1 LRGQITSQL
10 NISGLKYS
18 PPDIRIIPLPASQLP
33 HVAANLRG
41 IARRVP
47 ELPVT
52 ELMICRVAVI
62 LGRDLNAGLDRVLR
76 PEGLAEP
83 EYRVLAALY
92 AQGGSACPRDL
103 CAALAQSPANLTR
116 ICDTLVRRGFVSRS
130 LDAKD
135 RRRMQLTLRASG
147 RRLLDKLLPAMSARV
162 SEAFHG
168 ISAAEKKRLLASLT
182 RLLQGIDALG
192 SCEAG
197 RDARV
202 A

>member
-1 LRGQITSQL
+1 
-10 NISGLKYS
+10 
-18 PPDIRIIPLPASQLP
+18 
-33 HVAANLRG
+33 VAANLRG

-47 ELPVT
+47 QLPLT

-83 EYRVLAALY
+83 EYRVLVALY

-116 ICDTLVRRGFVSRS
+116 ICDTLVRRGLVTRS
-130 LDAKD
+130 LDVKD

-147 RRLLDKLLPAMSARV
+147 QRLLDKLIPAMSARV
-162 SEAFHG
+162 NEAFDG
-168 ISAAEKKRLLASLT
+168 ISAKEKKILLASLT
-182 RLLQGIDALG
+182 RLLQGVDTLG
-192 SCEAG
+192 SCGAG
-197 RDARV
+197 KNARV

>member
-1 LRGQITSQL
+1 M
-10 NISGLKYS
+10 
-18 PPDIRIIPLPASQLP
+18 PASQLP

-47 ELPVT
+47 QLPLT
-52 ELMICRVAVI
+52 ELMICRVALI
-62 LGRDLNAGLDRVLR
+62 LGRDLNSCLDRVLR

-116 ICDTLVRRGFVSRS
+116 IGDTLVRRGFVSRS

-135 RRRMQLTLRASG
+135 RRRMQLKLRPSG
-147 RRLLDKLLPAMSARV
+147 QRLLDKLIPAMSARV
-162 SEAFHG
+162 QDAFEG
-168 ISAAEKKRLLASLT
+168 MSATEKKRLLASLT
-182 RLLQGIDALG
+182 RLLQGIDTL
-192 SCEAG
+192 CTEAG
-197 RDARV
+197 RNARV

>member
-1 LRGQITSQL
+1 
-10 NISGLKYS
+10 
-18 PPDIRIIPLPASQLP
+18 
-33 HVAANLRG
+33 VAANLRG

-47 ELPVT
+47 GLPVT

-92 AQGGSACPRDL
+92 AQGGSAFPRDL

-116 ICDTLVRRGFVSRS
+116 ICDTLVRRGLVSRS

-147 RRLLDKLLPAMSARV
+147 QRLLDKLIPAMSARV
-162 SEAFHG
+162 NEAFEG
-168 ISAAEKKRLLASLT
+168 ISAADKKRLLASLT
-182 RLLQGIDALG
+182 RLLECVDTLG
-192 SCEAG
+192 SCEPVK
-197 RDARV
+197 REHV

>member
-1 LRGQITSQL
+1 M
-10 NISGLKYS
+10 
-18 PPDIRIIPLPASQLP
+18 PASQLP

-182 RLLQGIDALG
+182 RLLQGIDTLG

>member
-1 LRGQITSQL
+1 V
-10 NISGLKYS
+10 
-18 PPDIRIIPLPASQLP
+18 PASQLP

-47 ELPVT
+47 RLPVT
-52 ELMICRVAVI
+52 ELMICRVAII

-92 AQGGSACPRDL
+92 AQGGSACPGDL

-130 LDAKD
+130 PDPND
-135 RRRMQLTLRASG
+135 RRRMQLTLRATG
-147 RRLLDKLLPAMSARV
+147 QRLLDKLIPAMSGRV
-162 SEAFHG
+162 HDAFEG

-182 RLLQGIDALG
+182 RLLQGIDTLG
-192 SCEAG
+192 QRGTRHKERA
-197 RDARV
+197 A
-202 A
+202 

>member
-1 LRGQITSQL
+1 V
-10 NISGLKYS
+10 
-18 PPDIRIIPLPASQLP
+18 PASQLP
-33 HVAANLRG
+33 LVAANLRG

-47 ELPVT
+47 QLPVT
-52 ELMICRVAVI
+52 EMMICRVAVI

-116 ICDTLVRRGFVSRS
+116 ICDTLVRRGLVSRN

-135 RRRMQLTLRASG
+135 RRRMQLTLRATG
-147 RRLLDKLLPAMSARV
+147 QRLLDKLIPAMSARV
-162 SEAFHG
+162 NEAFDG

-182 RLLQGIDALG
+182 RLLECVDTLG
-192 SCEAG
+192 NCEPG
-197 RDARV
+197 SNERV

>member
-1 LRGQITSQL
+1 M
-10 NISGLKYS
+10 
-18 PPDIRIIPLPASQLP
+18 PATQLP

-47 ELPVT
+47 QLPVT

-62 LGRDLNAGLDRVLR
+62 LGRDLNAGLDQVLR

-116 ICDTLVRRGFVSRS
+116 ICDTLVRRGWVSRS

-135 RRRMQLTLRASG
+135 RRRMQLTLRATG
-147 RRLLDKLLPAMSARV
+147 QRLLDKLLPAMSARV
-162 SEAFHG
+162 SKAFDG
-168 ISAAEKKRLLASLT
+168 ISAAEKKRLLAGLT
-182 RLLQGIDALG
+182 RLLQGVDRLG
-192 SCEAG
+192 SC
-197 RDARV
+197 DAAKSERV

>member
-1 LRGQITSQL
+1 
-10 NISGLKYS
+10 
-18 PPDIRIIPLPASQLP
+18 
-33 HVAANLRG
+33 VAANLRG

-47 ELPVT
+47 QLPVT
-52 ELMICRVAVI
+52 EMMICRVAII

-116 ICDTLVRRGFVSRS
+116 ICDTLVRRGLVTRS
-130 LDAKD
+130 LDATD
-135 RRRMQLTLRASG
+135 RRRTQLTLRATG
-147 RRLLDKLLPAMSARV
+147 QRLLDKLIPAMSARV
-162 SEAFHG
+162 GEAFDG
-168 ISAAEKKRLLASLT
+168 ISAAERKRLLASLT
-182 RLLQGIDALG
+182 RLLQGVDTLG
-192 SCEAG
+192 SKEPAKNG
-197 RDARV
+197 RV

>member
-1 LRGQITSQL
+1 M
-10 NISGLKYS
+10 
-18 PPDIRIIPLPASQLP
+18 
-33 HVAANLRG
+33 
-41 IARRVP
+41 
-47 ELPVT
+47 
-52 ELMICRVAVI
+52 MICRVAII

-116 ICDTLVRRGFVSRS
+116 ICDTLVRRGLVTRS

-135 RRRMQLTLRASG
+135 RRRTQLTLRATG
-147 RRLLDKLLPAMSARV
+147 QRLLDKLIPAMSARV
-162 SEAFHG
+162 SEAFDG
-168 ISAAEKKRLLASLT
+168 ISAAERKRLLASLT
-182 RLLQGIDALG
+182 RLLQGVDTLG
-192 SCEAG
+192 SQEPAKNG
-197 RDARV
+197 RV